1 MALKRVLPDTNVCFP
16 ISLLDLVL
24 RLDEAAFHGVIW
36 TEDLLA
42 ELAAV
47 WVEKGARSAASAQKV
62 CDDIRRAFPDQEVP
76 RSEYAHLVD
85 TMPGK
90 DPTDH
95 PHAAAAVAA
104 APVVLV
110 TANTADFPAAALAEL
125 GVTVQ
130 TPDAYLCELLE
141 AHGDSLIEVVAE
153 MAADRGNPTMTVDE
167 VLDALKRGG
176 VRRFVAGLRAL
187 QRPD

>member
-24 RLDEAAFHGVIW
+24 RLDEAAFHEVVW

-47 WVEKGARSAASAQKV
+47 WTAKGARSAASAQKV
-62 CDDIRRAFPDQEVP
+62 CDDIRRAFGGQEVP
-76 RSEYAHLVD
+76 RSDYAHLVD
-85 TMPGK
+85 SMPGP
-90 DPTDH
+90 DPADH
-95 PHAAAAVAA
+95 LHAAAAVAV
-104 APVVLV
+104 APAVLL
-110 TANTADFPAAALAEL
+110 TANTADFPAAALAER

-141 AHGDSLIEVVAE
+141 AHGDALLEVVAE
-153 MAADRGNPTMTVDE
+153 MAGDRRNPTMTVEE
-167 VLDALKRGG
+167 VLDALDRCG
-176 VRRFVAGLRAL
+176 VRAFVAGLRAR
-187 QRPD
+187 QRRG